1 MVKHADSEKQTKIY
15 IPKVP
20 NPQILSYRSAEPEM
34 TSGQFVTMAS
44 DNKNNNEN
52 VLK

>member
-20 NPQILSYRSAEPEM
+20 NPQILSYRLAEPEV
-34 TSGQFVTMAS
+34 TAGQSATMVS
-44 DNKNNNEN
+44 KNNNEN